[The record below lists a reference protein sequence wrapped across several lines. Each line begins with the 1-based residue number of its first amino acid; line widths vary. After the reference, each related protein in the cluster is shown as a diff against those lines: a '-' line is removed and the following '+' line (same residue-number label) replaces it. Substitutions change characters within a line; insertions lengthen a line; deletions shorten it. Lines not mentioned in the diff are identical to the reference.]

1 MWWRINLIKLKHTLK
16 IITEKYY
23 FLWLAYLFLIVYFRV
38 DMDDNYDI
46 ARNSYL
52 IEDND
57 DKTDNEV
64 VTSDKASLDTT
75 DFVYPF

>member
-1 MWWRINLIKLKHTLK
+1 
-16 IITEKYY
+16 
-23 FLWLAYLFLIVYFRV
+23 
-38 DMDDNYDI
+38 MDDNYDI

-64 VTSDKASLDTT
+64 VESDKAPLDVT
-75 DFVYPF
+75 DFIYPF